1 MNVSGSPKPK
11 VTWYKNNEELT
22 SANGRTI
29 ETKEGSSRLTIKG
42 VSGQTSGTFV
52 VKAENTAG
60 SATAEFTVVVKG
72 TVFGM
77 QFFIRIHEC
86 KWCHI
91 SLSTFQ
97 MRQNMLILA

>member
-1 MNVSGSPKPK
+1 MQKPKADSTLIIPVNVSGSPKPK

-42 VSGQTSGTFV
+42 VSGQTSGIFV
-52 VKAENTAG
+52 VKAENSAG

-72 TVFGM
+72 RAHGS
-77 QFFIRIHEC
+77 QY
-86 KWCHI
+86 
-91 SLSTFQ
+91 LSEF
-97 MRQNMLILA
+97 MN